1 LKINEI
7 KLGMSVVSTEGKIIT
22 IDSEYLFKAKIV
34 QTILKK
40 ENVEAIEALSH
51 HYSVDIPNLKVGM
64 PKRYSKNVGCYVS
77 KTKTIHVMNQEY
89 LDNPFVILHEFYH
102 HLRTHGREHRGT
114 EKYANR
120 FAEEFIEAFKTLQE
134 TPLN

>member
-1 LKINEI
+1 
-7 KLGMSVVSTEGKIIT
+7 MSVVSKEGKIIA
-22 IDSEYLFKAKIV
+22 IDNEYQFKAKIV
-34 QTILKK
+34 QIILMK
-40 ENVEAIEALSH
+40 ENVEAIKALSS
-51 HYSVDIPNLKVGM
+51 HYSVDIPHLKVGM

-102 HLRTHGREHRGT
+102 HLRTQVGEHRGT
-114 EKYANR
+114 EKHANK

-134 TPLN
+134 MS